1 MSLPL
6 EKLEQD
12 IIDLQIRFT
21 HQEDTIRALDEVIQQ
36 QQKEIERLEDELK
49 SVKEQIKSQ
58 DSGEGFGL
66 LSERPPHY

>member
-12 IIDLQIRFT
+12 IIALQIRFT

-58 DSGEGFGL
+58 DIGEGFGL